1 MDNISDNLVEAERS
15 IKTADHMIYVT
26 FPLIKDKRLLLK
38 ILQDIKKAITHSMN
52 SMLQYEYY
60 SGRIKLYK
68 DSRVNFKIFLEK
80 CVPRYQITKEEVT
93 LITELLDFV
102 EKQKES
108 PFEFGKEG
116 RLVLLSGNLRPRI
129 MSIEKTKE
137 FMFAAKSILRKTKEE
152 IFRNG

>member
-1 MDNISDNLVEAERS
+1 MENISENLVEADKS
-15 IKTADHMIYVT
+15 IRTADHMIYVT

-38 ILQDIKKAITHSMN
+38 ILQEIKKAVTHAMS
-52 SMLQYEYY
+52 SMLQFEYY
-60 SGRIKLYK
+60 NGRIKLYK

-80 CVPRYQITKEEVT
+80 CVPRYQITKEEVA

-116 RLVLLSGNLRPRI
+116 RLILLSGNLRPRV
-129 MSIEKTKE
+129 MSVEKTKE

-152 IFRNG
+152 IFKNG